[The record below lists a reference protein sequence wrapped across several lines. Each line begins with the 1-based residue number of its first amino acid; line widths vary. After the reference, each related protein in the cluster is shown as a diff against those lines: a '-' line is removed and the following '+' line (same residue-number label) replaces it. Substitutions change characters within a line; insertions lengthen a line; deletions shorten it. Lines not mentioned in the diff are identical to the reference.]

1 MKRMPEKPLLAEEQ
15 DKKETVAFVATLAV
29 ASFFSLTVVG
39 IAYGGDT
46 VINRVLQTGCIF
58 GSALLANIVKKRMA
72 KEHDEKVRVWLNY
85 WDEYREDMESYEV
98 EMNSEKDQIVKDTM
112 MLKLKNK
119 KEFYENNYY

>member
-39 IAYGGDT
+39 IAYRGDT
-46 VINRVLQTGCIF
+46 VINRVLQTGCVF
-58 GSALLANIVKKRMA
+58 GSAFLANIVKKRMA

-85 WDEYREDMESYEV
+85 WDEYREDMESYEK
-98 EMNSEKDQIVKDTM
+98 EMNSEKNQIVKDTM